1 MHWSE
6 RIGNRIKLRDLH
18 ILLAVA
24 KAGSMGKAA
33 AELAVSQ
40 PVVSKAVS
48 DLEYSLGVR
57 LLDRSP
63 QGVEP
68 TDHGRALLDC
78 GLSVFDDL
86 RRGVAALE
94 FLSDPAAGELRL
106 GCTEPLAAG
115 FVGAVIERL
124 ARNFQRIRFQVVT
137 ADPSALKERELRQ
150 RTIELAV
157 TPAEGLVPDAEIDV
171 DILFDDRQIIVV
183 GGKSRWARRRHVS
196 LDALMGEAWILPP
209 PDTIIGAQIA
219 SAFRA
224 AGIDPP
230 RSQIETFSVPL
241 CYRLIA
247 TGRFVTMLPASM
259 VSLGGDLPLRFL
271 RVASPAVARPTG
283 IVSLRNRTRSSLAEL
298 FVGEARKLAG
308 TLQGQNRTP
317 AALGRPERRD
327 AFRAASPVRDAH
339 PPRT

>member
-1 MHWSE
+1 MDWSE
-6 RIGNRIKLRDLH
+6 RIGRRIKLRDVH
-18 ILLAVA
+18 ILLAIA

-40 PVVSKAVS
+40 PVISKAVA

-68 TDHGRALLDC
+68 TAHGRALIDC
-78 GLSVFDDL
+78 GRAVFDDL
-86 RRGVAALE
+86 RRGVETLA

-124 ARNFQRIRFQVVT
+124 ARIFPRVAFQVVT
-137 ADPSALKERELRQ
+137 GDPSSLKERELKQ

-157 TPAEGLVPDAEIDV
+157 TPAEGLVPDSELDV
-171 DILFDDRQIIVV
+171 DILFDDRQVIVV
-183 GGKSRWARRRHVS
+183 GTNSRWARRRKVA
-196 LDALMGEAWILPP
+196 LEALMQEAWILPP

-219 SAFRA
+219 AAFRA
-224 AGIDPP
+224 GGIDPP
-230 RSQIETFSVPL
+230 RPRIETFSVPL

-259 VSLGGDLPLRFL
+259 VSLGQHLPLKFL
-271 RVASPAVARPTG
+271 RVAAPAVARPTG
-283 IVSLRNRTRSSLAEL
+283 IMSLRNRTRSSLAEL
-298 FVGEARKLAG
+298 FIGEARKLAG
-308 TLQGQNRTP
+308 TLP
-317 AALGRPERRD
+317 A
-327 AFRAASPVRDAH
+327 VK
-339 PPRT
+339 